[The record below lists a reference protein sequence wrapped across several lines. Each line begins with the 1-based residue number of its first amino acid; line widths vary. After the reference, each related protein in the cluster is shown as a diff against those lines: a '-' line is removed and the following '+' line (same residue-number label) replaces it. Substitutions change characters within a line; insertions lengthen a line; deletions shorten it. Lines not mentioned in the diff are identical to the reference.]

1 MHGLKVIGPMPSQ
14 PRKTLQEKQDEK
26 GRLSRAYK
34 ARKREQWKALFEQE
48 PRLADFKKA
57 LRREENPARILK
69 RLQGSWI
76 MSAPDDVRYAA
87 LQIIDAHANRMIL
100 RRGGQILDD
109 PLPPKR
115 NLFLVA
121 REMLRVR

>member
-1 MHGLKVIGPMPSQ
+1 MPSQ